1 MAEYIEREVL
11 KQQLQLESYCNYIHT
26 LEDVLNI
33 IDFVSAANV
42 APVVYSYWEHKIA
55 NDRENIGICHNCK
68 YPISW
73 FWEQAKY
80 CPNCGAKMDGG
91 ADHES

>member
-33 IDFVSAANV
+33 IDFVSVADV
-42 APVVYSYWEHKIA
+42 APVVHSHWEYKIT
-55 NDRENIGICHNCK
+55 DDGENIGICHNCK
-68 YPISW
+68 YPVSW

-80 CPNCGAKMDGG
+80 CPNCGAKMEV
-91 ADHES
+91 DHEDD

>member
-33 IDFVSAANV
+33 IDFVSV
-42 APVVYSYWEHKIA
+42 ADVVPVVHSYWEYKIT
-55 NDRENIGICHNCK
+55 DDGENIGICHNCK
-68 YPISW
+68 YPVSW

-80 CPNCGAKMDGG
+80 CPNCGAKMEV
-91 ADHES
+91 DHEDD